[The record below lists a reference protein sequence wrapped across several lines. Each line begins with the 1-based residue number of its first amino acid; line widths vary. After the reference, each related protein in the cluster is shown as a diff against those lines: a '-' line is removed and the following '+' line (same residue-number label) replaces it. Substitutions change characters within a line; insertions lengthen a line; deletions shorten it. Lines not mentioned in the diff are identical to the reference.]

1 MFLACPPAHP
11 CIVTIFFFT
20 PSKIVFLTPGKKEKN
35 GFSPKSKW
43 SAIFRSVISTMGFWL
58 HRGIFWALAVF
69 ILGGFSLHGYK
80 NSLVLSKLFKESGI
94 FIVNQNLG
102 IIGVKIQATWCLI
115 AQLENITFL
124 LHWEKWSKT
133 WVCCVVCYHGD
144 LQFWVWVFLGEE
156 IPGRLRISLWSR
168 YTQKHPFCDSRLC
181 PILRTVHFI
190 TQGT

>member
-1 MFLACPPAHP
+1 MCFYHVHQRT
-11 CIVTIFFFT
+11 IVTIFFFT

-94 FIVNQNLG
+94 FIVIQNLG
-102 IIGVKIQATWCLI
+102 NIGVKIQATYWWHCKGYFIDSPSLKI
-115 AQLENITFL
+115 SPSYYIGRNEARL
-124 LHWEKWSKT
+124 L
-133 WVCCVVCYHGD
+133 CVTMAIYNFEFECS
-144 LQFWVWVFLGEE
+144 
-156 IPGRLRISLWSR
+156 SL
-168 YTQKHPFCDSRLC
+168 
-181 PILRTVHFI
+181 V
-190 TQGT
+190 